1 MKAQANN
8 ETGRETYSMR
18 PHATSSPVRDPVLL
32 AAKEVDSSLDEF
44 TRQLGLTQAFI
55 HQQLLEFA
63 KDSDNGH
70 LFAIIHAL
78 KELLGMQA
86 QPAAKM
92 ANHISVLQ
100 QAAAAEGDGDE
111 RRDGKPRLAPVL
123 QLETSVL
130 LPAHHIDEAGR
141 GHNPR
146 VERMKDWGKTSYELE
161 IARESGDLDKRMMAL
176 QAGYDLARQACSTL
190 HNLKMGAVQ
199 GIRH

>member
-1 MKAQANN
+1 
-8 ETGRETYSMR
+8 MR
-18 PHATSSPVRDPVLL
+18 PHASPHPVRNPVAI

-44 TRQLGLTQAFI
+44 SRQLGLTQAFI
-55 HQQLLEFA
+55 QQQLIEFS

-70 LFAIIHAL
+70 LFAVIHAL

-92 ANHISVLQ
+92 AAHINVLQ
-100 QAAAAEGDGDE
+100 HEAAARQDGDG
-111 RRDGKPRLAPVL
+111 RRDPNPGPAPVL

-130 LPAHHIDEAGR
+130 LPAHHVEAAGR

-161 IARESGDLDKRMMAL
+161 ITRESVDMNKRMMAL
-176 QAGYDLARQACSTL
+176 QAAYDLARQACCNL
-190 HNLKMGAVQ
+190 HHLNMGVVDQ
-199 GIRH
+199 VRH